1 MRFPGVLLVFLVP
14 VTQVSS
20 NVEGDKMSVTR
31 APGTAV
37 SFTCA
42 LTQNTNYIH
51 VYTKKEGTAPQRL
64 FYYDI
69 YYSKFTLESG
79 DSPEKYRVYAGTS
92 KSYTFTMLYLEERD
106 SGTYYC
112 ALWINWKKIFEK
124 ALELI
129 VAPYDI
135 NLASDLS
142 PKPTVFLPSI
152 AEIKLHNAG
161 TYLCLLENF
170 FPNVIKVYWKE
181 KNGNKVLESQQGNT
195 MRTTNTYMKFSWLT
209 VSKTAMD
216 KEHKCVVKHEK
227 NRGGVDQ
234 EIIFP
239 SVNEVVTSVVTTT
252 EPPNDCLNDGSKATG
267 IDSEKACKKDHSE
280 VTVTDS
286 KKVCQ
291 KDESNSLQLQL
302 ENTSAYYTYLLLL
315 LKSTLYFAIITCCLF
330 RRTVCSSGKT
340 S

>member
-1 MRFPGVLLVFLVP
+1 MKSYIQGLSKAPRRSNCQQSFLT
-14 VTQVSS
+14 VTHVM
-20 NVEGDKMSVTR
+20 NLGEAGFFVG
-31 APGTAV
+31 
-37 SFTCA
+37 A
-42 LTQNTNYIH
+42 LTS
-51 VYTKKEGTAPQRL
+51 V
-64 FYYDI
+64 
-69 YYSKFTLESG
+69 
-79 DSPEKYRVYAGTS
+79 
-92 KSYTFTMLYLEERD
+92 
-106 SGTYYC
+106 
-112 ALWINWKKIFEK
+112 INWKKIFEK

-135 NLASDLS
+135 NLASDIS

-252 EPPNDCLNDGSKATG
+252 EPPNDCLNDGSTTG
-267 IDSEKACKKDHSE
+267 IDSEKACKKDHS
-280 VTVTDS
+280 D
-286 KKVCQ
+286 
-291 KDESNSLQLQL
+291 SLQLQL

>member
-1 MRFPGVLLVFLVP
+1 MRFPGVLLVFLAP

-31 APGTAV
+31 ATGSSLV
-37 SFTCA
+37 ITCD

-51 VYTKKEGTAPQRL
+51 WYRFREGTVPQRL
-64 FYYDI
+64 LYYDVSS
-69 YYSKFTLESG
+69 SKVTLESG
-79 DSPEKYRVYAGTS
+79 ISPGRYHAYQSAG
-92 KSYTFTMLYLEERD
+92 KSYQFVISNLEESD

-112 ALWINWKKIFEK
+112 AAPNWKKIFGK

-135 NLASDLS
+135 NLASDIS

-209 VSKTAMD
+209 VSKPAMD

-239 SVNEVVTSVVTTT
+239 SVNEVVSSAVMPTDS
-252 EPPNDCLNDGSKATG
+252 PNDCLKDESKVS
-267 IDSEKACKKDHSE
+267 DSDSRKACVRNESE
-280 VTVTDS
+280 VTNST
-286 KKVCQ
+286 KACL
-291 KDESNSLQLQL
+291 KDESNTLQLQL

-315 LKSTLYFAIITCCLF
+315 LKSSLYFATIISCLF